1 MEEYHEEYQYL
12 NLLRKV
18 YNNGNLKP
26 NRTNQKTKS
35 VFGEIM
41 KFSLTRIEDGK
52 LLNVLPLITTKF
64 TSYKTILLELF
75 FFISGKTDN
84 KVLQNN
90 NVHIWD
96 QNANDFKKRKE
107 SNGQHI
113 VEGDLGPIYPFQ
125 YRHFGADYIDCNTDY
140 TNKGI
145 DQLEKAIQT
154 LKNNPFDRRI
164 IVTAWNPIQLNEMA
178 LPPCHTLYQFNV
190 EADENMN
197 PKYLNCLVYQR
208 SADLPLGLPF
218 NIASYATL
226 THIVAQLT
234 NLTPNILTFMIGDAH
249 IYENQLELV
258 PIQLERKPFKFPTI
272 EIEKCEKIDNYDI
285 SKIKLYNYN
294 HHPHIKYPF
303 TS

>member
-96 QNANDFKKRKE
+96 QNTNDFKKRKE